1 MQVLIAIIATVG
13 SILGFIGLFTT
24 DTLFYLGGILS
35 FCGLV
40 LYGEAFIRNKD
51 KAKRIEIAEKSTS
64 KDNKKV
70 LTKQNRSIQI
80 ISRIITIMIFAI
92 IFIIF
97 KLKGICW
104 IGVVFGL
111 LFIPEIIKLIIKRA
125 VK

>member
-1 MQVLIAIIATVG
+1 MQILIVLIATIG

-24 DTLFYLGGILS
+24 DTLFYFGGILS

-51 KAKRIEIAEKSTS
+51 KVKRIEIAEKS
-64 KDNKKV
+64 KNKEEEEFIR
-70 LTKQNRSIQI
+70 KQSRNILM
-80 ISRIITIMIFAI
+80 ISRILTFTFFIL

-97 KLKGICW
+97 KLKGISW
-104 IGVVFGL
+104 IGIIFGL

-125 VK
+125 VI